1 MCDEDA
7 ELKRLIEPARM
18 AVDPDPERMTAVRA
32 RMLGIAESSS
42 AHRPRAPAV
51 RWAAAAALVLVVG
64 YGIGRVTAPGPTDV
78 GALQSALEASLR
90 SSLEPAIRDVLRHE
104 LNREWLTAL
113 ADSQATLKDEL
124 SEQFCA
130 DLDTT
135 ATAVLAASRAA
146 TDEVLAEVVRS
157 MLAAQAQD
165 RQAIAAVLGQMEDQR
180 RWDDSVLQT
189 GLASFA
195 VYTEDELLRTRND
208 MAQLRLCLG
217 PARPAGDKLAPSSGP
232 SANQTI
238 ERRPK

>member
-7 ELKRLIEPARM
+7 ELKSLIEPARI
-18 AVDPDPERMTAVRA
+18 AVDPDPDRMTAVRA
-32 RMLGIAESSS
+32 RMLGIAESSL
-42 AHRPRAPAV
+42 AHRPWATAA
-51 RWAAAAALVLVVG
+51 RWAAAAAVVLAVG
-64 YGIGRVTAPGPTDV
+64 YGTGRVTAPGPTDV
-78 GALQSALEASLR
+78 VALQSALEASLR

-104 LNREWLTAL
+104 LNRDWLIAL
-113 ADSQATLKDEL
+113 ADSQATLKDEVR
-124 SEQFCA
+124 EEFRA

-135 ATAVLAASRAA
+135 AIAVLAASRAA
-146 TDEVLAEVVRS
+146 TDEVLAEVVLS
-157 MLAAQAQD
+157 ILAAQAQD
-165 RQAIAAVLGQMEDQR
+165 RQAITSVLSQMEGQR
-180 RWDDSVLQT
+180 RWEDSVLRT

-217 PARPAGDKLAPSSGP
+217 RAGTAGDDLTPSSVP